1 MRKQVQLVI
10 IVLLCFSIAG
20 SSKEVSLQE
29 VMNAGLPV
37 LVVTTVNGE
46 EPTYDRADPPID
58 CFGLSITN
66 ATKVPARMTIS
77 VEGKVVYDSGDYE
90 EDLSG
95 LTIKVRGNTTAF
107 HSKKP
112 YKLKLQKKADLLC
125 RGDDKF
131 KDKEWALIKDERL
144 YAKAG
149 LKVNELAGLQW
160 TPAYKYVNLVFNGD
174 YRGVYM
180 LIETA
185 ERNVKCRLNVAETG
199 YVFEY
204 DPYWWKEETYVPS
217 TLYYSMQYTYKY
229 PDSKKVNEE
238 RQNYLKVVVS
248 QFESSLK
255 NGTYTNY
262 VDVNSFATWLLC
274 HDMLGCIDGA
284 GSNMFLTKYDNTTET
299 KIKMANLW
307 DFDSAF
313 NQDAS
318 KQWDSVHNRWF
329 FELLF
334 NSVNKSFVC
343 AYKKRWEDLKS
354 TIFNQ
359 IDTYFADYAN
369 SQESEA
375 LEKSLILDGNRWG
388 IEPLSVKSNIN
399 YIRQWF
405 TSRKVWLDENIHQL
419 IPYEIPFNRLG
430 DVNDDGE
437 CDERD
442 ITAIVSH
449 IMGETLD
456 GDDFNKYAADVNCDG
471 GVNVDDVVLFVN
483 QFCNIPGK

>member
-1 MRKQVQLVI
+1 M
-10 IVLLCFSIAG
+10 
-20 SSKEVSLQE
+20 
-29 VMNAGLPV
+29 
-37 LVVTTVNGE
+37 
-46 EPTYDRADPPID
+46 
-58 CFGLSITN
+58 
-66 ATKVPARMTIS
+66 
-77 VEGKVVYDSGDYE
+77 
-90 EDLSG
+90 
-95 LTIKVRGNTTAF
+95 
-107 HSKKP
+107 
-112 YKLKLQKKADLLC
+112 
-125 RGDDKF
+125 
-131 KDKEWALIKDERL
+131 
-144 YAKAG
+144 
-149 LKVNELAGLQW
+149 
-160 TPAYKYVNLVFNGD
+160 
-174 YRGVYM
+174 
-180 LIETA
+180 
-185 ERNVKCRLNVAETG
+185 
-199 YVFEY
+199 
-204 DPYWWKEETYVPS
+204 
-217 TLYYSMQYTYKY
+217 
-229 PDSKKVNEE
+229 
-238 RQNYLKVVVS
+238 S
-248 QFESSLK
+248 QFERSLK

-262 VDVNSFATWLLC
+262 VDVNSFATWMLC
-274 HDMLGCIDGA
+274 HDILGCIDGA
-284 GSNMFLTKYDNTTET
+284 GSNMFLTKYDNTTGT

-343 AYKKRWEDLKS
+343 AYRKRWEDLKS

-369 SQESEA
+369 SQESKA

-388 IEPLSVKSNIN
+388 IEPLSVKSIIN
-399 YIRQWF
+399 YIQQWF

-437 CDERD
+437 CDDRD
-442 ITAIVSH
+442 IKAIVSH

-483 QFCNIPGK
+483 HFCNIPGK